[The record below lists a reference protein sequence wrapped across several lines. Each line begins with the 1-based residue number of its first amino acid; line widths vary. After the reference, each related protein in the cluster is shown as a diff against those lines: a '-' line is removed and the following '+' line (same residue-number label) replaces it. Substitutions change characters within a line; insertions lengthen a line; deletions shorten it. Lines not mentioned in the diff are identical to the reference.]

1 MTNILGYRVRQVDRK
16 RAKDLCL
23 AHVLIFLLYFDSMCF
38 VLSAA
43 VVKTG
48 LGLVTLGVCRGTV
61 FLCLG
66 FYVLSKVI
74 M

>member
-1 MTNILGYRVRQVDRK
+1 MQGYRVRQIDRK
-16 RAKDLCL
+16 RAKDLCF
-23 AHVLIFLLYFDSMCF
+23 AHVLIFLLYVFSMCF

-48 LGLVTLGVCRGTV
+48 LGLATLGICRGAV
-61 FLCLG
+61 FTCLS
-66 FYVLSKVI
+66 FYIFSKVI